1 MASQVVAVGV
11 DGSEPSREA
20 LRYALAEATRRG
32 ATLRVISAFESP
44 EYWAVVY
51 GAPVG
56 VSSDQLAEAVRAEVQ
71 AMIDQA
77 VAEQPAPVRVELAVV
92 AGSAVSVLLDA
103 STRADLLVLGHRG
116 RGELASMLLGSVGL
130 RCALHASCPV
140 TIVRPEVPAGQ
151 TDTQPTEGDLQ
162 RLGTATL

>member
-20 LRYALAEATRRG
+20 LRYAIGEATRRG
-32 ATLRVISAFESP
+32 TVLRVICAFEPP

-51 GAPVG
+51 GAPVA
-56 VSSDQLAEAVRAEVQ
+56 VSSDEVAEAVRAEVRT
-71 AMIDQA
+71 MIDELA
-77 VAEQPAPVRVELAVV
+77 DPAAPVEIELAVV
-92 AGSAVSVLLDA
+92 AGSAVPVLLDA

-130 RCALHASCPV
+130 QCALHASCPV
-140 TIVRPEVPAGQ
+140 TIVRPAVPESP
-151 TDTQPTEGDLQ
+151 TDGLESEGDLP